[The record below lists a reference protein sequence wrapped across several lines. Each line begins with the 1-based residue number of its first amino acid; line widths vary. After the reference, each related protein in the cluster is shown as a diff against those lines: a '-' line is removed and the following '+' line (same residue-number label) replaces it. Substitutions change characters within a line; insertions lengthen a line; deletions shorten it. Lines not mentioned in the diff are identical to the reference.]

1 VKLGRVVR
9 GAVVALLVGWL
20 AWSAWAVAAPRRAAS
35 GPTQVHILSV
45 SQRAV
50 LRAGTLRVLVRTPAA
65 RVVWVSVPG
74 SPRRR
79 LRFRRAGTRVVA
91 LALGAARRRELARCV
106 GQRLVVRAA
115 WGRLSVAVAGRNVR
129 IDLPA
134 CARRGGGA
142 TNPGQTSPGTGSGNV
157 PGSGGAGTG
166 AGTGGN
172 GAGGGGNGGG
182 GTTEPP
188 LQGPPTTVDGA
199 GDRTCDYLDPA
210 VCLQPWP
217 NDWFTTTDSQT
228 PTGRRLNIDSMATPA
243 NREGKHV
250 DPTDHNRADG
260 FSPGNLLVTRV
271 PGLDTPEAFRRTGA
285 VPITDMARYADPDQP
300 VVVIDAATEA
310 RHPVWSEIDANPA
323 DAANRNL
330 IVRPS
335 VNWQEGHRYIVAL
348 RNLRRADGSI
358 IEAQH
363 AFRVFRDRLAT
374 EQPNVEDRRPHM
386 ERLFAS
392 LAAAGIARKDLYLA
406 WDFTVASRQ
415 SLTDRMLSIR
425 NDAFAQ
431 LGDTNLADLQV
442 QGASPTFTV
451 DSVTDFTPAQD
462 SQIARRVQGKV
473 TVPCYLNLP
482 GCPAG
487 STFLLDA
494 QGRPQRLPGNTL
506 DASYVCNIP
515 RSVMDGGPAA
525 RPSLYGHGLLGS
537 RTETN
542 SGPQRAM
549 AAEHRFMYCG
559 TDWIGMA
566 CTELPPTN
574 TGDPPSFATAFAAWV
589 AAGRPPNCDLPTIAT
604 ILHDASNFPMLA
616 DRVQQ
621 GMLDFLYVGRAMIHS
636 NGFKT
641 NAAFQRTD
649 GSSVID
655 TTRLYYDGNSQG
667 GIIGGALAAVA
678 VDHDRAALGVPG
690 MNYSTLLRRSVD
702 FDSYAHGVFQGSPDT
717 PLGLYDHYP
726 NELERPL
733 LLSLMQLLWDRAEA
747 DGYAQHMT
755 TDPLPNTPAHEVLLH
770 LAFGDHQVANVAA
783 ETEAR
788 TIGAS
793 VREPY
798 LDPGR
803 SPYSTDTPWGLPP
816 IGSFPFAGSAIVMWD
831 SGSPTPPTT
840 NTPPRAGADPHSH
853 PRSTPAAR
861 AMKSAFLRVGGVVT
875 DTCGLGPCYAN
886 GYHPPPSP

>member
-1 VKLGRVVR
+1 LG
-9 GAVVALLVGWL
+9 ALLVGL
-20 AWSAWAVAAPRRAAS
+20 LVWSAWAVAVPRRDAS
-35 GPTQVHILSV
+35 GPTRVTILSV
-45 SQRAV
+45 SQSGV
-50 LRAGTLRVLVRTPAA
+50 LRARAVRVRVRVPEA
-65 RVVWVSVPG
+65 RVVWLAVPA

-79 LRFRRAGTRVVA
+79 LAFRGAGTRVVS
-91 LALGAARRRELARCV
+91 LPLGIARRRALARCV
-106 GQRLVVRAA
+106 RQRLVVRAA
-115 WGRLSVAVAGRNVR
+115 WGRLSVAVSGRLVR

-134 CARRGGGA
+134 CAARPGAGPNPRGPGGGA
-142 TNPGQTSPGTGSGNV
+142 SPGAGQSPSGPPGQTAPG
-157 PGSGGAGTG
+157 A
-166 AGTGGN
+166 
-172 GAGGGGNGGG
+172 

-188 LQGPPTTVDGA
+188 LQGPPTAVEGA
-199 GDRTCDYLDPA
+199 DDRKCDYLDPA

-217 NDWFTTTDSQT
+217 NDWFTRADAET
-228 PTGRRLNIDSMATPA
+228 PTGKRLDLDPNATPA

-250 DPTDHNRADG
+250 DPTDHNRGDG
-260 FSPGNLLVTRV
+260 FSPGNMIVTRI

-285 VPITDMARYADPDQP
+285 VPITDMARYTDPDQP

-323 DAANRNL
+323 DPANRNL
-330 IVRPS
+330 LIRPS
-335 VNWQEGHRYIVAL
+335 VNFREGHRYIVAL
-348 RNLRRADGSI
+348 RRLRRADGSI

-363 AFRVFRDRLAT
+363 AFKVFRDRLAT
-374 EQPNVEDRRPHM
+374 EQPNVEARRPHM
-386 ERLFAS
+386 EGLFAS
-392 LAAAGIARKDLYLA
+392 LRAAGIERGDLYLA
-406 WDFTVASRQ
+406 WDFTVASER
-415 SLTDRMLSIR
+415 SLAGRMLSIR
-425 NDAFAQ
+425 DDAFAQ

-451 DSVTDFTPAQD
+451 DSVTNFTPAQD

-482 GCPAG
+482 GCPPG
-487 STFLLDA
+487 STFLLDG
-494 QGRPQRLPGNTL
+494 QGRPQRLPANTV
-506 DASYVCNIP
+506 DAGYTCNVP

-537 RTETN
+537 RNEVN

-549 AAEHRFMYCG
+549 ANEHRFVYCA

-566 CTELPPTN
+566 CTELPPTSP
-574 TGDPPSFATAFAAWV
+574 DPPTIQAWI
-589 AAGRPPNCDLPTIAT
+589 AAGRPPNCDIPTVAT

-621 GMLDFLYVGRAMIHS
+621 GMLDFLYLGRAMVHPS
-636 NGFKT
+636 GFAA
-641 NAAFQRTD
+641 NAAFQRAD
-649 GSSVID
+649 GSSAID
-655 TTRLYYDGNSQG
+655 TTRLFYDGNSQG
-667 GIIGGALAAVA
+667 GIIGGSLAAIA
-678 VDHDRAALGVPG
+678 VDHDRAVLGVPG

-702 FDSYAHGVFQGSPDT
+702 FDDYAHGEFQGLPDS

-747 DGYAQHMT
+747 NGYAQHMT
-755 TDPLPNTPAHEVLLH
+755 SDPLPNTPPHEVLLH
-770 LAFGDHQVANVAA
+770 VAFGDHQVANVAA

-788 TIGAS
+788 TIGAH

-816 IGSFPFAGSAIVMWD
+816 IGAYPFAGSAIVMWD

-840 NTPPRAGADPHSH
+840 NTPPRDGNDPHGH

-861 AMKSAFLRVGGVVT
+861 AMKSQFMRVGGTVV
-875 DTCGLGPCYAN
+875 DTCGPGPCYAN
-886 GYHPPPSP
+886 GYTPPP